1 MLEYDFEKR
10 CTSEKL
16 FLEFRKK
23 FPNNN
28 KEPNDVEE
36 IAASNLNVDHNTVCN
51 SILLTLKKVGWQKSF
66 FLSH

>member
-10 CTSEKL
+10 FTSERL

-28 KEPNDVEE
+28 ESNEHAEELAAPEEPTSISE
-36 IAASNLNVDHNTVCN
+36 NLGDHNTVCN
-51 SILLTLKKVGWQKSF
+51 SILLA
-66 FLSH
+66 